1 MSLRASPASL
11 ARCDQALV
19 VFHECMN
26 DLSVTST
33 RLFDQAERTTLASET
48 VRVLGRYQFD
58 RSAAA
63 YTLITH
69 RMIWDAELIIRVIY
83 ETASKVIFIGA
94 HDGEAREKRIGEYW
108 ETLPAI
114 FDRKGAAKAEEAEK
128 LRRKFSDGEDD
139 IRIFRHL
146 RNPAIFNVEAIGNK
160 RFRDEVER
168 RWSFSEIVR
177 ELTRASDDHL
187 TVHGLEALSHMYGVA
202 SHLAHASPKAL
213 DLMEDRATREGDL
226 IPLEAGHI
234 CRMLSD
240 IVLMNCFSVRF
251 SQRVVAGSANLTE
264 HLDDVVTKMI
274 DATRDVQ
281 EEFARSQ
288 DQFYSK
294 YQ

>member
-1 MSLRASPASL
+1 M
-11 ARCDQALV
+11 
-19 VFHECMN
+19 VFHTCMN
-26 DLSVTST
+26 DLNTAST
-33 RLFDQAERTTLASET
+33 ALFEQAQEKSLASET
-48 VRVLGRYQFD
+48 LRVLSRYQFD

-69 RMIWDAELIIRVIY
+69 RMVWDAEIVIRVIY

-94 HDGEAREKRIGEYW
+94 HNAEGRERLIREYW

-128 LRRKFSDGEDD
+128 LRRRFADEEDD

-146 RNPAIFNVEAIGNK
+146 RNPNIFNVEGLGNK

-168 RWSFSEIVR
+168 RWSFSEIVK
-177 ELTRASDDHL
+177 ELTRTSGDHM
-187 TVHGLEALSHMYGVA
+187 TVSGLESLSHMYSMA

-234 CRMLSD
+234 CRMLTD
-240 IVLMNCFSVRF
+240 MVTLNCFSIRF
-251 SQRVVAGSANLTE
+251 SNRVIEGAVDLTKQLGNVAATMLRA
-264 HLDDVVTKMI
+264 TK
-274 DATRDVQ
+274 DLR

-288 DQFYSK
+288 DEFYSK
-294 YQ
+294 H